1 MMVQLFSALGTAD
14 AGVFLAAPCTG
25 RHTLFDPRGD
35 AEPADDLQ
43 ARHLAAMRVCA
54 GCPCT
59 TSCGVLLDTLPLA
72 SRGRAGQRGQPK
84 TVKGS
89 MGQLVA
95 APLVSELRQHRATLN
110 TLLRSLKL
118 PEVDAGALAEQ
129 AAAKAGES
137 ERKRAAAV
145 ARWSREKPA

>member
-1 MMVQLFSALGTAD
+1 MNEK
-14 AGVFLAAPCTG
+14 P
-25 RHTLFDPRGD
+25 PRGLGSGGKRLWSAVAGRYELRADELRTLED
-35 AEPADDLQ
+35 AAQEADLIDEMT
-43 ARHLAAMRVCA
+43 RE
-54 GCPCT
+54 
-59 TSCGVLLDTLPLA
+59 
-72 SRGRAGQRGQPK
+72 QRGQPK

-145 ARWSREKPA
+145 ARWSSEKPA